1 MCKLTLPSLS
11 HFLQLHRDMSF
22 PGPAKM
28 VQDSGYLKIELDDEY
43 VTDLWSLCTSTW
55 KVAVDK

>member
-1 MCKLTLPSLS
+1 MGSMAIFKLNNV
-11 HFLQLHRDMSF
+11 DMSF

-28 VQDSGYLKIELDDEY
+28 VQDSGYLKIELDNEY

-55 KVAVDK
+55 KVAIDK